1 MEMKLNADEKCM
13 IMLNRDMKLQHIVYA
28 IMLYNRLCEYL
39 PDRALHITGIINK
52 EFGTFYSGID
62 VRSMFD
68 VVSSRQS
75 LGWFF
80 NIGIKSMLRK
90 YQLSCVNSFVTTI
103 EILPFTSVCVGCGG
117 VLSITPDFFVNVFK
131 LDMVVKGV
139 LYFEYCKK
147 CGYSHYPNSYSTIKR
162 QHIVTC
168 DAFKQTRYFSV
179 GGKNVYD
186 VALFIH
192 FTHQLIV
199 CRATFRGYT
208 SAYNAT
214 IYDLSMMQGERTSA
228 VQQTFQPVVLD
239 RQNFQSAFL
248 VFGICQFKFFMNNS
262 CTSEI
267 PFSLDKVALKR
278 WCEGI
283 KKEMWKLFVIMWG
296 NHKETRKC
304 GSSTCS
310 SCFVVDGQQK
320 IDRPICR
327 FKNVIKENCELGDVF
342 VGCGETSIAG
352 SHFCDTHSYI
362 DGTSTEAD
370 GMILEGDNDCLDN
383 PVSDCNMSRIE
394 PETNGKRLTIKLLM
408 GMIQLRM
415 VIDRFHQVN
424 HTRHICN
431 TIMRAEH
438 ESHGTMFR
446 GVNSEIAEQ

>member
-1 MEMKLNADEKCM
+1 
-13 IMLNRDMKLQHIVYA
+13 ML
-28 IMLYNRLCEYL
+28 
-39 PDRALHITGIINK
+39 TG
-52 EFGTFYSGID
+52 G
-62 VRSMFD
+62 R
-68 VVSSRQS
+68 VVGSD
-75 LGWFF
+75 W
-80 NIGIKSMLRK
+80 K
-90 YQLSCVNSFVTTI
+90 T
-103 EILPFTSVCVGCGG
+103 
-117 VLSITPDFFVNVFK
+117 
-131 LDMVVKGV
+131 
-139 LYFEYCKK
+139 
-147 CGYSHYPNSYSTIKR
+147 
-162 QHIVTC
+162 
-168 DAFKQTRYFSV
+168 AFKQTRYFSV

-192 FTHQLIV
+192 FTHQVIV

-214 IYDLSMMQGERTSA
+214 IYDLSMMQDERTSA
-228 VQQTFQPVVLD
+228 VQQTFQPVFLD

-248 VFGICQFKFFMNNS
+248 VFGVCQFKFFMNNS
-262 CTSEI
+262 YMIEI

-327 FKNVIKENCELGDVF
+327 FKNVIKENYELGDVF

-362 DGTSTEAD
+362 GGTSTEAD
-370 GMILEGDNDCLDN
+370 GMILEEDNDCLDN

-394 PETNGKRLTIKLLM
+394 PETNDKRLTIKLPR
-408 GMIQLRM
+408 GMMYDNACSLKLFIDKHFDQDDHFKKSTFSDHISQLHM

-446 GVNSEIAEQ
+446 GVNGEIAEQMFSWLKGLSTPLSGYSSFKSQVMLTLLFHYKNCRTINVSAQEIGFGRNIIEKYLNK